1 MHDVEI
7 LVIVMSTRPYYMTYL
22 SQEFFNYIFAE
33 NLSETCRHVVI
44 RITKDEDSGTASTD
58 RQSRRSRSWRLRSE
72 RTVDPTKVM
81 KTYGFEME
89 KIKAKASKFVKILT
103 YQGYQKAACL
113 IQCMEP
119 LIDYYGHSWDQMKC
133 HTYHSFVRIPRC

>member
-1 MHDVEI
+1 MQEIAQVMRGIEI

-44 RITKDEDSGTASTD
+44 RITKDNDAGTASTD
-58 RQSRRSRSWRLRSE
+58 RQGRRGRSWRLRSE

-81 KTYGFEME
+81 KMYGFEME
-89 KIKAKASKFVKILT
+89 KIKAKVCKFFKLLGIKM
-103 YQGYQKAACL
+103 QP
-113 IQCMEP
+113 I
-119 LIDYYGHSWDQMKC
+119 I
-133 HTYHSFVRIPRC
+133 